1 MRKHRGDHTRGRQ
14 VAVSGSL
21 WQSARMR
28 VFVTGVAGFV
38 GQRLEARLQAAGAQ
52 VIGTDLELDVGDAGR
67 VAEAVT
73 EARPDAIVHLAA
85 ISFVPEAESNPQAVY
100 RVNFLGAHS
109 ILEAAQKISPD
120 VRVLLVGSGYVYGA
134 ADPGAPP
141 FDESSPL
148 RPDSH
153 YAWSKAAADLLGGFY
168 EGRGVDVVRVR
179 PFNHTGPGRPDRFV
193 ESSFA
198 RQIAEIEAGL
208 RTPKMAVGNLDAV
221 RDFLDVEDVLDAYLR
236 LLDPKVPAG
245 VYNVASGRGTSI
257 RDLLELL
264 LAETPSRPEVEVDQA
279 RWRPADSVVG
289 SADRLEAATGW
300 APAIPLRETLRTLLD
315 HWREA
320 VGTA

>member
-1 MRKHRGDHTRGRQ
+1 
-14 VAVSGSL
+14 
-21 WQSARMR
+21 MR

-52 VIGTDLELDVGDAGR
+52 VIGTDLELDVGDADR

-208 RTPKMAVGNLDAV
+208 RPPKMAVGNLDAV

-264 LAETPSRPEVEVDQA
+264 LAETPNRPEVEVDQA

-289 SADRLEAATGW
+289 SAERLEAATEW
-300 APAIPLRETLRTLLD
+300 APGIPLRETLRSLLD

-320 VGTA
+320 VGAA

>member
-1 MRKHRGDHTRGRQ
+1 
-14 VAVSGSL
+14 
-21 WQSARMR
+21 MR

-38 GQRLEARLQAAGAQ
+38 GQRLEARLRAAGAR

-85 ISFVPEAESNPQAVY
+85 ISFVPEAASNPQAVY

-109 ILEAAQKISPD
+109 ILEATQKISPG
-120 VRVLLVGSGYVYGA
+120 VRLLLVGSGHVYGSA
-134 ADPGAPP
+134 EASAPP
-141 FDESSPL
+141 FDESSSL
-148 RPDSH
+148 RPDSP

-168 EGRGVDVVRVR
+168 ENRGVDVVRVR

-208 RTPKMAVGNLDAV
+208 RPPKMAVGNLDAV

-245 VYNVASGRGTSI
+245 PYNVASGKGTSI
-257 RDLLELL
+257 RHLLDLL
-264 LAETPSRPEVEVDQA
+264 LAETSVRPEVKVDQA
-279 RWRPADSVVG
+279 RWRPADSSVG
-289 SADRLEAATGW
+289 SAERLEKATGW
-300 APAIPLRETLRTLLD
+300 APTIPLRETLRRLLD
-315 HWREA
+315 GWRQA

>member
-1 MRKHRGDHTRGRQ
+1 M
-14 VAVSGSL
+14 SSSL

-38 GQRLEARLQAAGAQ
+38 GQRLEARLQAAGAR

-67 VAEAVT
+67 VADAVT
-73 EARPDAIVHLAA
+73 EAHPDAIVHLAA

-100 RVNFLGAHS
+100 RVNFLGAQS
-109 ILEAAQKISPD
+109 IFEAAQKISPG

-168 EGRGVDVVRVR
+168 ESRGVDVVRVR

-198 RQIAEIEAGL
+198 RQIAEIEAGV
-208 RTPKMAVGNLDAV
+208 RPPKMAVGNLDAV

-245 VYNVASGRGTSI
+245 VYNVASGKGTSI
-257 RDLLELL
+257 RDLLNLL
-264 LAETPSRPEVEVDQA
+264 LAETSIRPEVEVDQA

-289 SADRLEAATGW
+289 SAERLETATGW
-300 APAIPLRETLRTLLD
+300 APAIPLRETLTRLLD
-315 HWREA
+315 GWRDA
-320 VGTA
+320 VGAA

>member
-1 MRKHRGDHTRGRQ
+1 MREHRRDDTRGRQ
-14 VAVSGSL
+14 VAGSGSL

-38 GQRLEARLQAAGAQ
+38 GRRLEARLEAAGAE

-67 VAEAVT
+67 VAEAV
-73 EARPDAIVHLAA
+73 EAARPDAVVHLAA

-109 ILEAAQKISPD
+109 ILEAAQKISPGL
-120 VRVLLVGSGYVYGA
+120 RVLLVGSGYVYGA

-141 FDESSPL
+141 FDESSSL
-148 RPDSH
+148 RPDSP

-168 EGRGVDVVRVR
+168 GTRGVDVVRVR

-198 RQIAEIEAGL
+198 RQIAEIEAGV
-208 RTPKMAVGNLDAV
+208 RPPKMAVGNLDAI
-221 RDFLDVEDVLDAYLR
+221 RDFLDVEDVLDAYLQ
-236 LLDPKVPAG
+236 LLDPKIPAG

-257 RDLLELL
+257 RELLDLL
-264 LAETPSRPEVEVDQA
+264 LAESTLRPEVEMDPA

-289 SADRLEAATGW
+289 SARRLEEATGW
-300 APAIPLRETLRTLLD
+300 APATPLQETLRSLLD
-315 HWREA
+315 DWRERIA
-320 VGTA
+320 AA